1 MLAKAVANETQ
12 CNFFTVSGPEI
23 MSKFYGES
31 EENLRNMFEEAGKNT
46 PSIIFIDEVDSIAP
60 KREDVGGEV
69 ERRIVAQLLAL
80 MDGLESRGQV
90 VVIGATNLPNKID
103 PALRRGGRFDRE
115 IEIGIPD
122 RASRHEILQ
131 IHTHGMPLSPDID
144 LEELAKITHG
154 FVGADLAVLT
164 KEAAMISLREVI
176 PQINLES
183 ESIPAEILEKISITK
198 AHFDQ
203 ALLEVQ
209 PSGLREV
216 FVDLPNITWDNIGGL
231 AKVKKDLIKVVEW
244 PLKYP
249 EIFKEFETD
258 PPNGILLYG
267 PPGTGKT
274 LLAKAIA
281 NETQAN
287 FISVKGPEF
296 LSKWVGESEKAVRE
310 TFRKAKLAS
319 PCIIFFDEIES
330 IVPIRGIGS
339 STAVTEGIVS
349 QLLTEMDGLEELKGI
364 VVIAATNRPDIIDP
378 ALLRPGRFDKK
389 IEIPL
394 PDRDTRV
401 AILKVHLKGKLLSN
415 TINIE
420 GLADKLTNKS
430 GAEIQAFVK
439 EAIMTSI
446 QRYVEEKTIN
456 NQLDSKG
463 WIITDSDFEIAF
475 NKINEY
481 ELADKQYEE
490 RSLKSKNDSSYM

>member
-1 MLAKAVANETQ
+1 M
-12 CNFFTVSGPEI
+12 
-23 MSKFYGES
+23 
-31 EENLRNMFEEAGKNT
+31 
-46 PSIIFIDEVDSIAP
+46 
-60 KREDVGGEV
+60 
-69 ERRIVAQLLAL
+69 
-80 MDGLESRGQV
+80 
-90 VVIGATNLPNKID
+90 
-103 PALRRGGRFDRE
+103 
-115 IEIGIPD
+115 
-122 RASRHEILQ
+122 
-131 IHTHGMPLSPDID
+131 
-144 LEELAKITHG
+144 
-154 FVGADLAVLT
+154 
-164 KEAAMISLREVI
+164 
-176 PQINLES
+176 
-183 ESIPAEILEKISITK
+183 
-198 AHFDQ
+198 
-203 ALLEVQ
+203 LEVQ